1 VEMGYTFL
9 GCGSDGGL
17 LRMAAQSQ
25 LEVLRR
31 NIQKRS

>member
-1 VEMGYTFL
+1 MEMGYTFL

-25 LEVLRR
+25 LDVLRG
-31 NIQKRS
+31 NIHK